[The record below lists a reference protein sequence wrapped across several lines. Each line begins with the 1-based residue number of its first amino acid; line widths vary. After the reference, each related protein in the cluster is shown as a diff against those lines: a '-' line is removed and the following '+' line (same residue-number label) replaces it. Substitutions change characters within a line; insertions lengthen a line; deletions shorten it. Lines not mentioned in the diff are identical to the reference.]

1 MTTLDQKMP
10 LSPPSSTPRAS
21 RVTVVALA
29 LLALAIAGPGIVGLF
44 APGTVSGGA
53 AALGTDALNDGRA
66 VGGTRLAIAVLL
78 VVAAS
83 TARWR
88 RVGLGAGVVVFG
100 CALLGRVLSNVL
112 DGAPG
117 AMLKPE
123 IAEVVLIALALV
135 GLRLSAAGDRR

>member
-10 LSPPSSTPRAS
+10 LPQPSPTARAG
-21 RVTVVALA
+21 RAMVVALA

-44 APGTVSGGA
+44 APGAVSGGA
-53 AALGTDALNDGRA
+53 AAVASDALNDGRA

-88 RVGLGAGVVVFG
+88 RVGLTAGVVVF
-100 CALLGRVLSNVL
+100 AFTLVGRVLSNVL

-123 IAEVVLIALALV
+123 IAEIALIALALV
-135 GLRLSAAGDRR
+135 GLRLAAAGERR